1 MPCAAAALPGKI
13 YSPFSLSKYR
23 GGRQNCLFGGGK
35 SATISAMLTLAIET
49 SCDDTCAAVLSRGS
63 DIRSN
68 IISSQVDIHRVYG
81 GVVPEL
87 ASRQHL
93 ENIDWVVKEALSA
106 ADVELADID
115 HVCVTCGPGL
125 VGSLLVG
132 ISYAKSLSFACRLP
146 LVGVNHVEGHLM
158 SPLLTADRP
167 DFPFVGLVVSGG
179 HTSIYLVRGWHD
191 YVLLGRTIDD
201 AAGEAFDKVAK
212 MLDLGY
218 PGGPVIERLAMQGNA
233 EAIKFPRAYM
243 GSDSLDFSFSGLK
256 TSVRT
261 FLEKNEKLLPGI
273 IPDVAASF
281 QAAVADVITRKALR
295 AAQINGINAIA
306 LAGGVSCNQAIRDH
320 LFRAASAQGMKVHV
334 AQPVLCTDNA
344 VMIGQVGYRLH
355 RQGRSDD
362 LGLNAFSRLRL

>member
-1 MPCAAAALPGKI
+1 
-13 YSPFSLSKYR
+13 
-23 GGRQNCLFGGGK
+23 
-35 SATISAMLTLAIET
+35 MLTLAIET
-49 SCDDTCAAVLSRGS
+49 SCDDTCAAVLFQGS

-68 IISSQVDIHRVYG
+68 IISSQIDVHRLYG

-93 ENIDWVVKEALSA
+93 QNIDWVVKEALAA
-106 ADVELADID
+106 ADVELDDMD
-115 HVCVTCGPGL
+115 HICVTCGPGL

-132 ISYAKSLSFACRLP
+132 ISYAKSLGFARRLP

-158 SPLLTADRP
+158 SPLLAAERP

-179 HTSIYLVRGWHD
+179 HTSLYLVRGWHD
-191 YVLLGRTIDD
+191 YRLLGRTIDD

-218 PGGPVIERLAMQGNA
+218 PGGPVIERLATRGNA

-243 GSDSLDFSFSGLK
+243 GPDSLDFSFSGLK

-261 FLEKNEKLLPGI
+261 FLEKNKTLLPGI

-281 QAAVADVITRKALR
+281 QAAVADVITRKALK
-295 AAQINGINAIA
+295 AARMNDVCAIA
-306 LAGGVSCNQAIRDH
+306 MAGGVSCNRTIRDH
-320 LFRAASAQGMKVHV
+320 LSQAARGQGIKVY
-334 AQPVLCTDNA
+334 AAAPVLCTDNA

-355 RQGRSDD
+355 QQGKSDD